1 MDDAGVD
8 ALRQEIKY
16 MYGCDSTWVESVA
29 VREERDGRVLWDGQ
43 VQRFALVG
51 HPRATECFAWSHTP
65 EGKPRRLHV
74 VLRAPPVDG
83 PEAAVRTA
91 LRADARRTET

>member
-1 MDDAGVD
+1 MDDAGVE

-29 VREERDGRVLWDGQ
+29 VREEQGGCVLWDGE

-51 HPRATECFAWSHTP
+51 HPRAAECFAWSHDSD
-65 EGKPRRLHV
+65 GKSRRFHV
-74 VLRAPPVDG
+74 VLRVPPVDG

-91 LRADARRTET
+91 VRADGRRTET

>member
-1 MDDAGVD
+1 MEDAGIQ
-8 ALRQEIKY
+8 ALREEIKY
-16 MYGCDSTWVESVA
+16 MYGCESTWVESVP
-29 VREERDGRVLWDGQ
+29 VREEQGGRVLWDGQ

-51 HPRATECFAWSHTP
+51 HPRATECFAWSHTS
-65 EGKPRRLHV
+65 EGKPRRHHV
-74 VLRAPPVDG
+74 VLREPPVDG